1 MSPGLQTSAYLAK
14 ANQAL
19 DKARRVLA
27 IDIAGEAG
35 RHAYYAQFHAAQAL
49 IFERMERTSRGICRR
64 SINSKKLT
72 RPTRLR

>member
-1 MSPGLQTSAYLAK
+1 MGMSPSSDGTGLQTSAYLAK

-27 IDIAGEAG
+27 IHIADKAG

-49 IFERMERTSRGICRR
+49 IFERMDKI
-64 SINSKKLT
+64 SKSHKGVSS
-72 RPTRLR
+72 